1 MTKIPR
7 EEGAECGL
15 GVGTPVQPAQTHPLF
30 LSFQST
36 QLDHLLV
43 VFLCHVWQSVGGRTG
58 LAGWDGNLPRP
69 RRVREGMRKS
79 KEEQQKERSSTDRR
93 TNGFCRLFSL
103 AQVAP
108 GSRRWIRNC
117 ASLPIGWSREAGAG
131 WDGTRAEQR
140 PSGTPDWR
148 MTEERAGPSGVSEF

>member
-15 GVGTPVQPAQTHPLF
+15 GVGTPVEPAQTHPLF

-58 LAGWDGNLPRP
+58 LAGWDGNLLRP

-79 KEEQQKERSSTDRR
+79 KEEQRKKDRTQIAAQTGFVGFSRSLRWLPGVAGGFATAPRFPLAGAERLVLGGMERERS
-93 TNGFCRLFSL
+93 N
-103 AQVAP
+103 AP
-108 GSRRWIRNC
+108 AAR
-117 ASLPIGWSREAGAG
+117 PIGG
-131 WDGTRAEQR
+131 
-140 PSGTPDWR
+140 
-148 MTEERAGPSGVSEF
+148 